1 LILAT
6 TPHRCLSLLS
16 QPMVRGFEPNL
27 HRARLVVTEQLHDL
41 GNSEDN
47 DMDETGYG
55 LLPESAG
62 KDEVEP
68 GGANC

>member
-1 LILAT
+1 
-6 TPHRCLSLLS
+6 
-16 QPMVRGFEPNL
+16 MVRGFEPNL